1 MANGHIKQPSVILA
15 LVVLLT
21 GGAPLVLQFLGV
33 RFMPNAA
40 MLQSLNPPV
49 IPLSAILGFF
59 VARALLR
66 LEIRASRRRN
76 GRFRILGLF
85 VTFQAL
91 FFVTCYLAVTV
102 TLPMIAALIGG
113 GKATQYEIAANQ
125 SSGARRICSGPVSLA
140 YPHFIF
146 NMLCGVERPVREVVK
161 KGARL
166 RLDGYG
172 SAAGI
177 YYRTV
182 SLQN

>member
-1 MANGHIKQPSVILA
+1 MILA
-15 LVVLLT
+15 LAVLLT
-21 GGAPLVLQFLGV
+21 GGAPLLLQLIGV

-40 MLQSLNPPV
+40 VLQYLNPPV
-49 IPLSAILGFF
+49 IALSGILGLF

-66 LEIRASRRRN
+66 LELRARQNSS
-76 GRFRILGLF
+76 GRLRLLGLF
-85 VTFQAL
+85 LTFQAL

-113 GKATQYEIAANQ
+113 GKATQYEIAGNQ